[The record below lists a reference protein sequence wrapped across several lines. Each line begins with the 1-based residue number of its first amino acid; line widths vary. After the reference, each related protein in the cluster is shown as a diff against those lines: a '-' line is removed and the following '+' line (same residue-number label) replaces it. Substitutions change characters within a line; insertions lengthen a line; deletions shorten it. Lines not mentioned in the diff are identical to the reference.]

1 MPASWASSSRRNPAA
16 RRRRPTGIPT
26 LSGVTRS
33 RQRRSARPNSPRDV
47 LLLGRGGTALDDTAE
62 QAWGHGV
69 NVHEIGC
76 DFAPLSDVRDA
87 ASTVRNLI
95 EGGHLGRLSALVA
108 NAGAMSTDT
117 RLSSVDGCE
126 LTFAVNYLAH
136 AQLVGDLLDSLADR
150 ARIVMVGSNTYHANV
165 WRRLLHVPAAEWRDP
180 IALAKPAL
188 GEDNPGMKVA
198 GVAYSNAKLA
208 ILYYAHELQRR
219 VGRRAGP
226 HAWRG
231 HSGEVPT
238 GFPRAGLFA

>member
-1 MPASWASSSRRNPAA
+1 M
-16 RRRRPTGIPT
+16 
-26 LSGVTRS
+26 
-33 RQRRSARPNSPRDV
+33 